1 MATHTLRWFDP
12 VDTPEHRADMAVLSV
27 DWTWLDYL
35 STGDGVRVMLLLQK
49 LEEGGPDDA
58 MIAAA
63 AMLDRIRKTAESR
76 MASSVAL
83 RAWYAE
89 KAAPPEFQSPITDAA
104 IDAAVAEAK

>member
-76 MASSVAL
+76 MVAATL
-83 RAWYAE
+83 GER
-89 KAAPPEFQSPITDAA
+89 KAAS
-104 IDAAVAEAK
+104 